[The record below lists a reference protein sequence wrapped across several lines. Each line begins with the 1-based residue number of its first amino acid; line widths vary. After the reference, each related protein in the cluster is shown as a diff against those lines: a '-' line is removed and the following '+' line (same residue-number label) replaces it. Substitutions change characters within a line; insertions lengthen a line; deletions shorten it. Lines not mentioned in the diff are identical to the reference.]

1 MDLGAVPLGGLAVA
15 VAAGDYHSVVLL
27 VDGSV
32 KAFGYGRNGRLGSG
46 SISNVGNKA
55 TTLPSAQGG
64 VGLGG
69 EAVAVAA
76 GDSHTVVVMADGK
89 VFAFGKGGG
98 QLGYGSTD
106 DIGDTTDT
114 LPLTVGPVSLGGNAV
129 AVAAGA
135 AHSLVLLDNGNVLAF
150 GDGASGRL
158 GYGDALTVGDT
169 SQTLPSMQGPVSL
182 GGNAVA
188 VAAGEEHSVVLLEDG
203 TIRAFGNGGSG
214 RLGYGDTSNVGDTS
228 GTVPSEQGAVSLGG
242 NALAVAAGKEHS
254 LVILE
259 DGTVLAFG
267 NGIHGR
273 LGYGD
278 TSNVGDTSQTLP
290 SMQGPVSLGG
300 KAVAVAAGE
309 EHSLGTR
316 AIGAAVAVAIAIDF
330 TIAIVIAIGDA
341 VGISH
346 SKRNSLNLCFD
357 DVHGLAHADGLLD
370 SHSVGHTFPDV
381 LELPDGHSLPDLDI
395 IADAYGLLDHD
406 GLAHL
411 HGLANLHT
419 LTVTN
424 GLRDV
429 HRQPLR
435 FANRLR
441 CRDRQHRQQ
450 R

>member
-1 MDLGAVPLGGLAVA
+1 MDLGAVPLGGLAKA
-15 VAAGDYHSVVLL
+15 VAAGTYHSVVLL

-32 KAFGYGRNGRLGSG
+32 RTFGYGANGMLGYG
-46 SISNVGNKA
+46 STTNVGNKA

-76 GDSHTVVVMADGK
+76 GTSHTVVAMADGK

-129 AVAAGA
+129 AVAAGTY
-135 AHSLVLLDNGNVLAF
+135 HSLVLLDNGSVLAF
-150 GDGASGRL
+150 GYGTYGRL
-158 GYGDALTVGDT
+158 GYGDTLTVGDT

-228 GTVPSEQGAVSLGG
+228 GTVPSEQG
-242 NALAVAAGKEHS
+242 
-254 LVILE
+254 
-259 DGTVLAFG
+259 
-267 NGIHGR
+267 
-273 LGYGD
+273 
-278 TSNVGDTSQTLP
+278 
-290 SMQGPVSLGG
+290 PVSLGG

-309 EHSLGTR
+309 EHSLVILEDGTIR
-316 AIGAAVAVAIAIDF
+316 AFGNSGSGRLGYGDTSNVGDTSGTVPSEQGPVSLGGNAVAVAA
-330 TIAIVIAIGDA
+330 GDYHCVVMLEDGTA
-341 VGISH
+341 RAFGQGASGRLGYGETTDVGDTPETVPSE
-346 SKRNSLNLCFD
+346 KGP
-357 DVHGLAHADGLLD
+357 VPLADADGLVV
-370 SHSVGHTFPDV
+370 SHS
-381 LELPDGHSLPDLDI
+381 LANADGLVVSHSL
-395 IADAYGLLDHD
+395 ADAD
-406 GLAHL
+406 GLVV
-411 HGLANLHT
+411 GLC
-419 LTVTN
+419 
-424 GLRDV
+424 LRDV

-441 CRDRQHRQQ
+441 RRDRQHRQQ

>member
-150 GDGASGRL
+150 GDGASGKL
-158 GYGDALTVGDT
+158 GYGDTLTVGDT
-169 SQTLPSMQGPVSL
+169 SQTLPSAQGPVSL

-188 VAAGEEHSVVLLEDG
+188 VAAGEEHSLVLLDNG
-203 TIRAFGNGGSG
+203 NVLAFGDGASG

-228 GTVPSEQGAVSLGG
+228 QTLPSKQGPVSLGG
-242 NALAVAAGKEHS
+242 KAVAVAAGKEHS

-273 LGYGD
+273 LGYGN

-290 SMQGPVSLGG
+290 SMQGPVTLE
-300 KAVAVAAGE
+300 K
-309 EHSLGTR
+309 GTR

-411 HGLANLHT
+411 HGLANVHT